1 MNTEHD
7 PALNHQTSDNST
19 PSVSSDRN
27 SMLSGKTVDGRA
39 SIVKPSVPQKPSIF
53 NPLAGLGA
61 GLGEMGEAIGNTAA
75 RTGKAALNTAFAVG
89 GIVENSVSHTGKA
102 AIDMAKWVGENTAKQ
117 TYHWVEQTTQ
127 GAGHAVNFIG
137 NNWLTRRLSGVF
149 RLDWLVGVA
158 DRVDLNQAAADVREL
173 QQKHP
178 HDTPSQIAHR
188 LMVQKAAFAGGT
200 GLVTSLVPGA
210 ALALLAVDLAAT
222 TSLQAEMV
230 YQIAA
235 AYGLD
240 LKAPAR
246 KGEVLAI
253 FGLALGGSRALKAG
267 LGLMRNVPMA
277 GVIIGA
283 STNATMTYA
292 LGYAACRFYEA
303 KQQESTSMPAA
314 ETLEALTQESDQYL
328 EVAIAQQAVMDQIMV
343 HMIVAS
349 YPNQDWEQI
358 LPNLAAL
365 QLSPASLEAIAANL
379 KSPKPLQEFLDQL
392 NRDYA
397 VPLLALCYRIS
408 LIDQERSPAETA
420 VLEAISNKF
429 GIKLENIKQMVAG
442 NLL

>member
-1 MNTEHD
+1 M
-7 PALNHQTSDNST
+7 
-19 PSVSSDRN
+19 
-27 SMLSGKTVDGRA
+27 
-39 SIVKPSVPQKPSIF
+39 
-53 NPLAGLGA
+53 
-61 GLGEMGEAIGNTAA
+61 
-75 RTGKAALNTAFAVG
+75 
-89 GIVENSVSHTGKA
+89 VENSVSHTGKA
-102 AIDMAKWVGENTAKQ
+102 AIELAKWIGQNTAKQ
-117 TYHWVEQTTQ
+117 TYQWVEQGTQ

-137 NNWLTRRLSGVF
+137 NNWLVRRLSGVF
-149 RLDWLVGVA
+149 KLDWLVGVT
-158 DRVDLNQAAADVREL
+158 DRVDLNRAAADVREL

-178 HDTPSQIAHR
+178 HDSPSQIAHR

-200 GLVTSLVPGA
+200 GLVTSLVPGE

-235 AYGLD
+235 AYGLN
-240 LKAPAR
+240 LKDPAR

-253 FGLALGGSRALKAG
+253 FGLALGGGRALKAG
-267 LGLMRNVPMA
+267 VGLMRNVPMA
-277 GVIIGA
+277 GAIIGA

-303 KQQESTSMPAA
+303 KAAKPQESTPIPAA
-314 ETLEALTQESDQYL
+314 ETLDALTQESDQYL
-328 EVAIAQQAVMDQIMV
+328 EVAIAQQAVMDQILV

-379 KSPKPLQEFLDQL
+379 KSPKPLPEFLDQL

-408 LIDQERSPAETA
+408 LIDQERSPAETT
-420 VLEAISNKF
+420 VLAAISNKF
-429 GIKLENIKQMVAG
+429 GIELENIKQMVAG

>member
-1 MNTEHD
+1 
-7 PALNHQTSDNST
+7 
-19 PSVSSDRN
+19 
-27 SMLSGKTVDGRA
+27 MLSSETVDGRA
-39 SIVKPSVPQKPSIF
+39 SVVKSSVPQKPSIF

-61 GLGEMGEAIGNTAA
+61 GLGGVSEAIGNTAA
-75 RTGKAALNTAFAVG
+75 RTGKAALHTAFAVG
-89 GIVENSVSHTGKA
+89 GIVENTVSHTGKT
-102 AIDMAKWVGENTAKQ
+102 AIGMAKWVGENTAKQ
-117 TYHWVEQTTQ
+117 TYHWLKQTTQ
-127 GAGHAVNFIG
+127 GAGQAVNFIG

-149 RLDWLVGVA
+149 KLDWLVGIT
-158 DRVDLNQAAADVREL
+158 DRVDLNRAEADVRAL

-178 HDTPSQIAHR
+178 KDSSSQVAHR
-188 LMVQKAAFAGGT
+188 LMVQKAAFAGGA
-200 GLVTSLVPGA
+200 GLVTSLIPGE

-235 AYGLD
+235 AYGLN
-240 LKAPAR
+240 LKDPAR

-277 GVIIGA
+277 GAIIGA

-303 KQQESTSMPAA
+303 KLQESTPIPAA
-314 ETLEALTQESDQYL
+314 ETLDALTQESDQYL
-328 EVAIAQQAVMDQIMV
+328 EVAIAQQAVMDQILV

-349 YPNQDWEQI
+349 YPNKDWEQI

-379 KSPKPLQEFLDQL
+379 KSPKPLHEFLEQL

-408 LIDQERSPAETA
+408 LIDQERSPAEMA
-420 VLEAISNKF
+420 VLEDISNKF
-429 GIKLENIKQMVAG
+429 GIELENIKQMVAG